1 MYQESDDK
9 LKGSVKSDALL
20 FVLLI
25 AFFFLAG
32 TIATVLRAKFDSNAP
47 LYVFALVLGGL
58 LILVYKL
65 RIEGYRYTVF
75 HSEPE
80 TEYDPR
86 FDEYITHED
95 HPYPVGTIV
104 IERTSSAKGEILEVI
119 KKEELKA
126 LLEPG
131 ASFTADR
138 EIVYAPRAKEKC
150 SSVVFEREGKTA
162 RLYFTPT
169 DKFKE
174 YVKAII
180 EA

>member
-9 LKGSVKSDALL
+9 LKGSVKSDTLL

-25 AFFFLAG
+25 VFFFFAG

-47 LYVFALVLGGL
+47 LYVFALLLAAL

-75 HSEPE
+75 YAEPE
-80 TEYDPR
+80 TEYDAR

-95 HPYPVGTIV
+95 HPFPVGTIV
-104 IERTSSAKGEILEVI
+104 IERTASAKGEILEVI
-119 KKEELKA
+119 RKEELVA
-126 LLEPG
+126 LLDPG
-131 ASFTADR
+131 AGYAADK
-138 EIVYAPRAKEKC
+138 ELVYAPRKKEKC
-150 SSVVFEREGKTA
+150 SSVIFSRDDQTT

-169 DKFKE
+169 EKFKE
-174 YVKAII
+174 YVRSFI